1 MSFSN
6 TFAYAVA
13 RAVDVATA
21 SVFTKETDCT
31 ISSLCDVALETGG
44 SPFLQRLGR
53 VLNWIQPAKP
63 ATATAPATPYHTR
76 EARLSDI
83 AKAQAIINYLTLPAK
98 PS

>member
-31 ISSLCDVALETGG
+31 ISSLCDVALTEIAL
-44 SPFLQRLGR
+44 FYYF
-53 VLNWIQPAKP
+53 VL
-63 ATATAPATPYHTR
+63 TY
-76 EARLSDI
+76 SVV
-83 AKAQAIINYLTLPAK
+83 
-98 PS
+98 